1 MKTEILRLIF
11 SKVEEN
17 ILIFGETITEKVL
30 IDNYM
35 NERFETLTTYL
46 EFAPIFFVVLDEN
59 GNVSYINTW
68 TLNKTG
74 YRLEEV
80 VGKNWFDVFIP
91 SDIREMVRGVFTQ
104 IQQRNIEMNQ
114 SYENEVLCKDGSK
127 LGCTMGK

>member
-1 MKTEILRLIF
+1 
-11 SKVEEN
+11 
-17 ILIFGETITEKVL
+17 
-30 IDNYM
+30 M

-127 LGCTMGK
+127 LVALWEIN